1 MYVITMNK
9 GHAFE
14 GELGRSTWEVMDGGK
29 WKKKCGTYIIISKSK
44 KKKKKKLKIHETV
57 LNTKESYLIIIYNG
71 AE

>member
-1 MYVITMNK
+1 MNK

-14 GELGRSTWEVMDGGK
+14 GELGRSTWEVMEEGK
-29 WKKKCGTYIIISKSK
+29 WKKKCGNYIIISKSK
-44 KKKKKKLKIHETV
+44 KKEDKIKKKKLKIHETV

>member
-14 GELGRSTWEVMDGGK
+14 GELGRSTWEVMEGGK

-44 KKKKKKLKIHETV
+44 KKKEDKIKKEET
-57 LNTKESYLIIIYNG
+57 
-71 AE
+71 